1 MVAHGNSPQSDVSV
15 LSRRHLQ
22 FGWWSLLCFLTLGII
37 LEALHGFKVGWYLKP
52 AFETRRL
59 MWTLGHAHGTLLA
72 LVNAVFGISLAV
84 LSGNVSRAQRWASP
98 CLMGATFLLPGGFF
112 LGGIYTYF
120 GDPGLGIFLVP
131 VGALLLLIG
140 VLLTAVACTKSP
152 GIVTA
157 DVKRPGPVKK
167 RSKNN

>member
-1 MVAHGNSPQSDVSV
+1 M
-15 LSRRHLQ
+15 
-22 FGWWSLLCFLTLGII
+22 

-72 LVNAVFGISLAV
+72 LVNAVFGISLVV
-84 LSGNVSRAQRWASP
+84 LSGDVRRGHRWASP
-98 CLMGATFLLPGGFF
+98 CLMGANVLLPGGFF
-112 LGGIYTYF
+112 LGGIYTYS

-131 VGALLLLIG
+131 LGAIFLLVG
-140 VLLTAVACTKSP
+140 VLLTAIACSKSP
-152 GIVTA
+152 GTVSA

-167 RSKNN
+167 RPSNK